1 MRGRLAPSPTGRLH
15 LGNLSSLLLAALQ
28 VRAAKGT
35 LIYRVED
42 LDPPRC
48 VEGAEL
54 EQQRDLAWLGVEWD
68 EGAGCD
74 AARALPFRQSER
86 RDHYLQALEALGA
99 HVFPCFCSRRD
110 IRDVLSAPHSAHEP
124 GMEYPGTCHNLAGGA
139 ERAAVEPHA
148 LRCLFEAEITHSDG
162 IWGPMRADLRRR
174 PGAFVVRRRD
184 GLFAYQLA
192 VAVDDAAMGVTDVL
206 RGVDLLDS
214 TPRQLAI
221 HDALGSPRPRTWHVP
236 LLVDA
241 RGERLS
247 KRAQSVARDG
257 LEHAGWTPATLR
269 GALATLWGWADTL
282 ESLTVADLTEALD
295 LTTLRV
301 REIRV
306 PDSFFDGP
314 SAFAAWL
321 GQRR

>member
-86 RDHYLQALEALGA
+86 RDHYLQALDALGA

-110 IRDVLSAPHSAHEP
+110 IRDVLSAPHAAHEP

-139 ERAAVEPHA
+139 ERAAGEPHA
-148 LRCLFEAEITHSDG
+148 LRCLFEADITHTDG
-162 IWGPMRADLRRR
+162 IWGPMCADLRRR

-206 RGVDLLDS
+206 RGVDLLDHAAAARD
-214 TPRQLAI
+214 PR
-221 HDALGSPRPRTWHVP
+221 RPRRAAAPHRHVP

-241 RGERLS
+241 RGERRS
-247 KRAQSVARDG
+247 ARAERRARRAGARRVDARHALRARDPVG
-257 LEHAGWTPATLR
+257 LDRHPREPDGGRPHR
-269 GALATLWGWADTL
+269 GA
-282 ESLTVADLTEALD
+282 
-295 LTTLRV
+295 
-301 REIRV
+301 
-306 PDSFFDGP
+306 
-314 SAFAAWL
+314 
-321 GQRR
+321 